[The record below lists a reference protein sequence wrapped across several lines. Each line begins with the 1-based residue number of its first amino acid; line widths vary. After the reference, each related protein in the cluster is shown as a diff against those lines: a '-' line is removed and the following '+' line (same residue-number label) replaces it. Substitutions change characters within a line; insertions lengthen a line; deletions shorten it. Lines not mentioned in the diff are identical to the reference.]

1 MSKAKFCLLIGNT
14 RWHWA
19 IEKQDGWFFIH
30 TPPDISKFNEIKNN
44 LWRWAAV
51 GPIPLDIRLDQS
63 KSISLEDIPLKN
75 LPSWLGIDRALG
87 SWAALQKAKSLNLHS
102 KGLLIA
108 DAGTIL
114 SLTLITANGE
124 FAGGQLVPGLQ
135 MQRSAMSNGTQD
147 LKPVSRN
154 DIPQTKFPA
163 STEEAMLRG
172 SFQSMF
178 GTLLEAQKE
187 IGAPIWL
194 CGGDSAIFFPYL
206 RDREVDV
213 YHYPDLVL
221 EGMVKINASLKKE
234 PNLRQSDQP

>member
-1 MSKAKFCLLIGNT
+1 MPANLLNFKN
-14 RWHWA
+14 WA
-19 IEKQDGWFFIH
+19 VEKKDGWLFIH
-30 TPPDISKFNEIKNN
+30 TPPDISKFNEIKKN

-51 GPIPLDIRLDQS
+51 GPIPLEIRLDQS
-63 KSISLEDIPLKN
+63 KSISLGDIPLKN

-114 SLTLITANGE
+114 SLTLITPNGE
-124 FAGGQLVPGLQ
+124 FVGGQLVPGLQ
-135 MQRSAMSNGTQD
+135 LQRSAMSNGTQN

-154 DIPQTKFPA
+154 NIPEAKFPA

-187 IGAPIWL
+187 VGAPIWL

-206 RDREVDV
+206 KDREVNV

-221 EGMVKINASLKKE
+221 EGMVNIKASLKKE
-234 PNLRQSDQP
+234 LSLRQSDQP